1 MRKHWLVIYAISWS
15 AAAAAEVPASI
26 GQTCGDRA
34 KGAKNAV
41 LVGRHDGE
49 VAYQISLPKGAA
61 IASLTGGDDPCSG
74 ATQCSIFPIGKA
86 PSVTGK
92 LGASGASATAIVL
105 VEGAHD
111 GPTGSILVLRGKGG
125 KMIDAIRVPDACSAS
140 LATIDLV
147 PGQQS
152 IWLRCAGATGADDQ
166 DLIVH
171 AADGKLA
178 IAVSLDGGATELDGA
193 TCVHGAVGGARVV
206 SSPAGPRLRVTR
218 APENGQKTGDGSG
231 KACARQTAIQQDFVW
246 DADAK
251 KIVSDGPGQPITKDT
266 CGCKP

>member
-1 MRKHWLVIYAISWS
+1 MRKQTLVIPAILAS
-15 AAAAAEVPASI
+15 AGLARAGGGAVPGSI

-34 KGAKNAV
+34 KGAKDAV
-41 LVGRHDGE
+41 LIGRHDGE
-49 VAYQISLPKGAA
+49 VAYQIALAKGAA

-74 ATQCSIFPIGKA
+74 ATQCSIFPIGHA
-86 PSVTGK
+86 PTVK
-92 LGASGASATAIVL
+92 LGASSASVYL
-105 VEGAHD
+105 EGAHD
-111 GPTGSILVLRGKGG
+111 GPTGAILVLRGKGG
-125 KMIDAIRVPDACSAS
+125 KLLDAVRVPDACNAS
-140 LATIDLV
+140 LSAIELV
-147 PGQQS
+147 PGQPS
-152 IWLRCAGATGADDQ
+152 IWLRCAGAAGADDQ

-171 AADGKLA
+171 AQDGKLA
-178 IAVSLDGGATELDGA
+178 IAVSLDGGASEIDGA

-246 DADAK
+246 DTDAK

>member
-1 MRKHWLVIYAISWS
+1 MRKHWLAIPIISWS
-15 AAAAAEVPASI
+15 AAASADVPRSI

-41 LVGRHDGE
+41 LIGRHESE
-49 VAYQISLPKGAA
+49 VAYQIALPRGAA

-86 PSVTGK
+86 ATVK
-92 LGASGASATAIVL
+92 LGAQSASVYLEA
-105 VEGAHD
+105 AHDD

-125 KMIDAIRVPDACSAS
+125 KLLDAVRVPDACNAS
-140 LATIDLV
+140 LTAIDLV
-147 PGQQS
+147 PGQAS

-166 DLIVH
+166 DLVVH
-171 AADGKLA
+171 VADGKLA
-178 IAVSLDGGATELDGA
+178 IMVSLDGGASETDGV

-246 DADAK
+246 DPDAK